1 MKTRTGHLVF
11 SIVIFTI
18 AGCVSTTTT
27 TTNPSASFE
36 ESDDA
41 ARANY
46 SLGARYY
53 QNGSY
58 EIAKV
63 RLERALE
70 LDPKSADAHYMLA
83 LTHEQLGN
91 PRLAVEHYERAVRV
105 EPDNYNARNAYAVF
119 LCRQQEFKEA
129 IKQFDKA
136 LDVSGNDTRFVMY
149 TNAGACMTQ
158 KPDYEKA
165 EYYFREALAERPT
178 HAEALIQ
185 LAALKFKTENFLQAR
200 AFLQR
205 FLASNE
211 TSPGVL
217 YLGVRIEKA
226 LQDDRAATD
235 YKDQLLREF
244 PNSPEARRVLETA

>member
-1 MKTRTGHLVF
+1 VKTIIEILVSSF
-11 SIVIFTI
+11 VIFLI
-18 AGCVSTTTT
+18 AGCVTSTTTT
-27 TTNPSASFE
+27 TANFE

-41 ARANY
+41 AEQNY

-53 QNGSY
+53 QNGNY

-63 RLERALE
+63 RFERALE
-70 LDPKSADAHYMLA
+70 LDPKLADAHYMLA

-91 PRLAVEHYERAVRV
+91 PRLATQHYERAVRV
-105 EPDNYNARNAYAVF
+105 EPGNHNARNAYAVF
-119 LCRQQEFKEA
+119 LCRQQRYKEA
-129 IKQFDKA
+129 VKQFDKA
-136 LDVSGNDTRFVMY
+136 LKDSDNNTRYVMY

-158 KPDYEKA
+158 KPDFEKA
-165 EYYFREALAERPT
+165 EDYFRKALEERAT
-178 HAEALIQ
+178 YAEALIQ

-217 YLGVRIEKA
+217 YLGVQIEKA

-235 YKDQLLREF
+235 YMNQLLREF
-244 PNSPEARRVLETA
+244 PNSPEARRVLEAD

>member
-1 MKTRTGHLVF
+1 MKTNIVVS
-11 SIVIFTI
+11 SIAILFL
-18 AGCVSTTTT
+18 AGCVTSTTTSSR
-27 TTNPSASFE
+27 NFE
-36 ESDDA
+36 KTDETDA
-41 ARANY
+41 AVQNY

-58 EIAKV
+58 EIAKE

-70 LDPKSADAHYMLA
+70 FDPKMAEAHYMLA

-91 PRLAVEHYERAVRV
+91 PRLATEHYSQAVRV

-119 LCRQQEFKEA
+119 LCREQQFDEA
-129 IKQFDKA
+129 VKQFDKA
-136 LDVSGNDTRFVMY
+136 LNISDNDTRFVMY

-165 EYYFREALAERPT
+165 EEYFREALTEKPA
-178 HAEALIQ
+178 HGEALIQ
-185 LAALKFKTENFLQAR
+185 LSALKFKTKECLQAR

-205 FLASNE
+205 FLTSNK

-217 YLGVRIEKA
+217 YLGVQIEEC
-226 LQDDRAATD
+226 LEDDRAATD
-235 YKDQLLREF
+235 YMNQLLREF
-244 PNSPEARRVLETA
+244 PTSPEARKVLNTD

>member
-1 MKTRTGHLVF
+1 M
-11 SIVIFTI
+11 I
-18 AGCVSTTTT
+18 AGCVTSTTTS
-27 TTNPSASFE
+27 NVKFE
-36 ESDDA
+36 QSDDA
-41 ARANY
+41 AEQNY

-70 LDPKSADAHYMLA
+70 LDPKLADAHYMLA

-91 PRLAVEHYERAVRV
+91 PRLATQHYEKAVRV
-105 EPDNYNARNAYAVF
+105 EPNNHNARNAYGVF
-119 LCRQQEFKEA
+119 LCRQQRFKDA
-129 IKQFDKA
+129 MKQFDKA
-136 LDVSGNDTRFVMY
+136 LKISDNDTRYVMY

-158 KPDYEKA
+158 KPDFEKA
-165 EYYFREALAERPT
+165 EEYFRKALEERAT

-185 LAALKFKTENFLQAR
+185 LAALKFKTESFLQAR

-205 FLASNE
+205 FLAGNK

-217 YLGVRIEKA
+217 YLGVQIEKA

-235 YKDQLLREF
+235 FMNQLLREF
-244 PNSPEARRVLETA
+244 PNSPEAKQVLEAA